1 MRNFDNVTCEKC
13 SVFLAYT
20 QIAFFNETST
30 MSTRTNLL
38 DKVNYLGKQSA
49 VKRRCLLGCGEKGG
63 WGWKGAWLPPT
74 PSQVS
79 ENNENECVFNKYTIK
94 VCMSSF

>member
-20 QIAFFNETST
+20 QIPFFNETST
-30 MSTRTNLL
+30 MSTGINLL

-49 VKRRCLLGCGEKGG
+49 VKRRCLLGCGNRRGMGLEGG
-63 WGWKGAWLPPT
+63 MVASHPLPGFRKQRE
-74 PSQVS
+74 QVCFQKMR
-79 ENNENECVFNKYTIK
+79 N
-94 VCMSSF
+94 